1 MVKKV
6 LIGVVATL
14 TVMIAASWF
23 FPIEMAAISVAA
35 EKIFDIG
42 SFRVT
47 NALFTSVLLS
57 LLILILAFIVGRRLK
72 EQPEGMQNIVEF
84 MIEGLDGLITSIAPK
99 KWAATFFPILVTI
112 FIYLIFANW
121 FSLFTPLLGSF
132 GIIHPATH
140 GPGIPISEI
149 TWVSGGPESLKHH
162 EGEADEHGATDS
174 HSEVDETHAVETDHA
189 TDEEPRAIIVPLL
202 RAPSSD
208 LNLTLGLALITMT
221 LVWVFGFREHGPKYM
236 GNFIRISGFKEKG
249 PMMWLI
255 DFVIGIIELVSEFA
269 KIISFSFRLFGN
281 IFAGEVVLIVVS
293 ALVSFLLVIVF
304 FGFEIFVGLIQAF
317 VFFILSLVFFSLA
330 TQHHEH

>member
-1 MVKKV
+1 MVAV
-6 LIGVVATL
+6 
-14 TVMIAASWF
+14 SWF

-42 SFRVT
+42 PFRVT

-57 LLILILAFIVGRRLK
+57 LLILILAFVVGRRLK
-72 EQPEGMQNIVEF
+72 EQPEGMQNIIEF

-140 GPGIPISEI
+140 GSGIPISEI
-149 TWVSGGPESLKHH
+149 TFVSGGPESLEHH
-162 EGEADEHGATDS
+162 EGEADEHGAADS
-174 HSEVDETHAVETDHA
+174 HGETTDAHAEETDHA
-189 TDEEPRAIIVPLL
+189 AEEPRAMIVPLF

-208 LNLTLGLALITMT
+208 LNLTFALALVTMT

-236 GNFIRISGFKEKG
+236 GNFIRVTGFKEKG
-249 PMMWLI
+249 FMMWVI
-255 DFVIGIIELVSEFA
+255 DFVIGIIELISEFA

-281 IFAGEVVLIVVS
+281 IFAGEVVLIVIS
-293 ALVSFLLVIVF
+293 ALVTFLLVVVF
-304 FGFEIFVGLIQAF
+304 FGFEIFVGFIQAF

>member
-6 LIGVVATL
+6 LIGVL
-14 TVMIAASWF
+14 TPLVLMIGVSWF
-23 FPIEMAAISVAA
+23 FQIEMAAISVAA
-35 EKIFDIG
+35 EKLFDIG
-42 SFRVT
+42 PFRVT
-47 NALFTSVLLS
+47 NALFTSVVLS
-57 LLILILAFIVGRRLK
+57 LLILILAFLVGRRLK
-72 EQPEGMQNIVEF
+72 EQPEGIQNIVEF
-84 MIEGLDGLITSIAPK
+84 MIEGLDSLITSIAPK

-132 GIIHPATH
+132 GILHPAEH
-140 GPGIPISEI
+140 GGGVPVSEI
-149 TWVSGGPESLKHH
+149 WWVSGSPESLEHH
-162 EGEADEHGATDS
+162 EGEGEADS
-174 HSEVDETHAVETDHA
+174 HSEAAEAAAEEADTHA
-189 TDEEPRAIIVPLL
+189 EEQRAIIVPLF

-208 LNLTLGLALITMT
+208 LNLTFALALVTMT

-236 GNFIRISGFKEKG
+236 SNFIRVSGFKEKG
-249 PMMWLI
+249 FGMWLI
-255 DFVIGIIELVSEFA
+255 DLIIGLIELISEFA

-281 IFAGEVVLIVVS
+281 IFAGEVVLIVIS

-304 FGFEIFVGLIQAF
+304 FGFEIFVGFIQAF

>member
-6 LIGVVATL
+6 IIGVVVTL
-14 TVMIAASWF
+14 AVMIVGNIF
-23 FPIEMAAISVAA
+23 FPVYMSGISVAA
-35 EKIFDIG
+35 ESLFYIG
-42 SFRVT
+42 PFRVT

-57 LLILILAFIVGRRLK
+57 LLILLLAFIVGRRLK
-72 EQPEGMQNIVEF
+72 EQPQGTQNIVEF

-112 FIYLIFANW
+112 FVYLLFANW

-140 GPGIPISEI
+140 GAGVPVSEI
-149 TWVSGGPESLKHH
+149 TWISGGPETLKHH
-162 EGEADEHGATDS
+162 EPEGDEHGETDS
-174 HSEVDETHAVETDHA
+174 HSEVAEAHAEETDA
-189 TDEEPRAIIVPLL
+189 AEEEPRAMIVPIF

-208 LNLTLGLALITMT
+208 LNLTFGLALITMT

-236 GNFIRISGFKEKG
+236 GNFIRVSGFREKG
-249 PMMWLI
+249 VMMWVI
-255 DFVIGIIELVSEFA
+255 DFVIGIIELISEFA

-281 IFAGEVVLIVVS
+281 IFAGEVVLIVIS
-293 ALVSFLLVIVF
+293 ALVTFLLVVVF
-304 FGFEIFVGLIQAF
+304 FGFEIFVGFIQAF